1 MKKAKKIGTLGETRV
16 DQIKYGLIS
25 KAKKIDTIYQS
36 HQIEFSQE
44 EDRFIFEGQFKKD
57 QSIFVILS
65 KNLTSKYYNVPISKK
80 PYTALCVDI
89 FTEEENENGIF
100 ITKYINS
107 EGLKGKYSIYVQI
120 DGVLYQTE
128 KYVEFD

>member
-1 MKKAKKIGTLGETRV
+1 ML
-16 DQIKYGLIS
+16 
-25 KAKKIDTIYQS
+25 
-36 HQIEFSQE
+36 
-44 EDRFIFEGQFKKD
+44 
-57 QSIFVILS
+57 
-65 KNLTSKYYNVPISKK
+65 
-80 PYTALCVDI
+80 DI

-120 DGVLYQTE
+120 DGVFYQTE